1 MNWSTGII
9 ASFLGFGVFIGIL
22 VSVCIRQDISLVSK
36 NYYEEELQYED
47 QIKRIRNTSEL
58 SQKPTVFI
66 INNTVRIQF
75 ADGENLENCIVEFFR
90 PSDHTLDKQFTITS
104 RAGYASLLETAAM
117 PKGLYHVKI
126 RWKSNNHDYFFEQPI
141 IL

>member
-9 ASFLGFGVFIGIL
+9 ASFLGFGLFIGIL

-58 SQKPTVFI
+58 AQKPSVSI
-66 INNTVRIQF
+66 INNAIRIQF
-75 ADGENLENCIVEFFR
+75 ADNQNPASCIVEFFR
-90 PSDHTLDKQFTITS
+90 PSDHALDKQFTITS
-104 RAGYASLLETAAM
+104 WVEHASRLETTTM
-117 PKGLYHVKI
+117 PKGLYRLKI
-126 RWKSNNHDYFFEQPI
+126 RWHSHDRDYFLEQPI

>member
-9 ASFLGFGVFIGIL
+9 ASFLGFGAFIGIL

-47 QIKRIRNTSEL
+47 QIKRIRNTSQL
-58 SQKPTVFI
+58 SQKPTVSI
-66 INNTVRIQF
+66 VNNTVQIQF
-75 ADGENLENCIVEFFR
+75 ADGENPERCIIEFFR
-90 PSDHTLDKQFTITS
+90 PSDHTLDKQFTITEWS
-104 RAGYASLLETAAM
+104 GHISHLETNAM

-126 RWKSNNHDYFFEQPI
+126 RWKSNDRDYFLEQPI